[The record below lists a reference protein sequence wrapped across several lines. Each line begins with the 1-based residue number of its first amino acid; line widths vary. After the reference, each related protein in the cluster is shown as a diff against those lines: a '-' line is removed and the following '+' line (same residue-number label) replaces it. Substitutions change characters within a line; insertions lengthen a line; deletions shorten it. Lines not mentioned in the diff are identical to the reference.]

1 LEGSGI
7 IFERISQ
14 FSSVISMLMLRMSD
28 HGVEVM
34 RLPLAFLTICLCLRV
49 FFATTLA
56 LSAQSAKPALK
67 FFGMFQEINDTLQ

>member
-34 RLPLAFLTICLCLRV
+34 RLPLNH
-49 FFATTLA
+49 
-56 LSAQSAKPALK
+56 SAACWL
-67 FFGMFQEINDTLQ
+67 F